1 MNDTIK
7 IGWGRRYGSRYEVI
21 GTECCLFTGDVTE
34 PLERYR
40 FLTEEAARLC
50 ANIFNRD
57 LVRYEQPRLSL
68 IVDGSGTIT
77 GMNISACSR
86 YFGSEGRVYL
96 SVSQG
101 GAIEKIDVPYFVWM
115 WLRTTAVGRIT
126 KALWYGRRGG
136 A

>member
-7 IGWGRRYGSRYEVI
+7 IGWGIRYGSRYKVI
-21 GTECCLFTGDVTE
+21 GTECCLFTGDVSE

-57 LVRYEQPRLSL
+57 LDRYEQPRLSL
-68 IVDGSGTIT
+68 IVDGAGTIT
-77 GMNISACSR
+77 GMKISAC
-86 YFGSEGRVYL
+86 GRFY
-96 SVSQG
+96 QG
-101 GAIEKIDVPYFVWM
+101 GTIEKIDVTYSVFT
-115 WLRTTAVGRIT
+115 WLRKSAFGRIT
-126 KALWYGRRGG
+126 KALWYGQRGG